1 MKILVCISH
10 VPDTTAK
17 IQFTSDARAL
27 DANGVQ
33 FVINPYDEFGLT
45 RALQLNE
52 QMQFGDDILQAAP
65 NTLSV
70 MHQGVK
76 LSFFGGL
83 SLGVVE
89 PPDLLDNCPIA
100 SLPDLGAC
108 KLAAL
113 VNRVELKDYLDVA
126 ALLRGGADLSY
137 LLGCAEAVY
146 HGAFP
151 TAACLKSLTWFD
163 DPALAGLGP
172 DDRLVLE
179 RAALS
184 VETVPTV
191 SLSADRIG
199 Q

>member
-1 MKILVCISH
+1 MPGWVLYGG
-10 VPDTTAK
+10 TGL
-17 IQFTSDARAL
+17 AL
-27 DANGVQ
+27 RLGHRES
-33 FVINPYDEFGLT
+33 INFDFFSADPLEPLHF
-45 RALQLNE
+45 NE
-52 QMQFGDDILQAAP
+52 QMHFGDDILQAEP

-70 MHQGVK
+70 LYHGVK

-172 DDRLVLE
+172 DDRIVLE

-184 VETVPTV
+184 VETIPTV